1 MTLTKVKYRDWEFE
15 VDRELTR
22 KTYESVLVSGTE
34 SCSCNDF
41 KNYISYRDKV
51 FSNEIKLL
59 FEALGIDYKKEVEIT
74 SFENLSDGLH
84 RIGGWFHFKGRVL
97 AGNDYRVS
105 LPSGGHTFDLTEIS
119 DKFSIGFAEVNASA
133 HFADKLGLVQVEFMT
148 YIPWVIKKSLYEK

>member
-74 SFENLSDGLH
+74 SFENLSDD
-84 RIGGWFHFKGRVL
+84 F
-97 AGNDYRVS
+97 
-105 LPSGGHTFDLTEIS
+105 
-119 DKFSIGFAEVNASA
+119 VNTL
-133 HFADKLGLVQVEFMT
+133 K
-148 YIPWVIKKSLYEK
+148 